1 MILPFRQLLAAVALM
16 LAIPLGGSTPWL
28 GPQAAA
34 APAAGNPSVRHIQR
48 TMRSL
53 AGERNPGEPVRILFY
68 GQSITAQPWWRAVV
82 DDLRRRYPE
91 AKIEAVNRAIGGFI
105 SPALRRTA
113 AHDLSPFYPDLL
125 VFHVYGD
132 LENYEAIIREAREAT
147 TAEILLHTDHV
158 AKDENRLVSD
168 DIHSEGVRA
177 IAERHGCMLID
188 ARTQWKRHLA
198 EAGLAPGDL
207 LSDSIHLNDA
217 GNALLAGIVKREIER
232 TSACGEN
239 DPAERQ
245 ITDIPIDSPRIRT
258 LADGS
263 LSLDFTGNRVVA
275 VADGRNPEGRLA
287 VRLDGKEP
295 GAFLGTWAVTRPSAG
310 INWMPC
316 IRRVEA
322 GALPVAERW
331 TLTCLDDSAADGS
344 RIHFTLTG
352 SVTGADG
359 EGWSDQDFTS
369 TSGRIRIAKQD
380 WAVGPILAIAK
391 KTLPPEFTITWST
404 VPMFASSFA
413 PGAEGTETVL
423 FQSVENGPHT
433 LTIGPEPG
441 ATVSGLAKLR
451 VYDPAAMGGRP

>member
-217 GNALLAGIVKREIER
+217 GNALLAGIVKR
-232 TSACGEN
+232 
-239 DPAERQ
+239 
-245 ITDIPIDSPRIRT
+245 
-258 LADGS
+258 
-263 LSLDFTGNRVVA
+263 
-275 VADGRNPEGRLA
+275 
-287 VRLDGKEP
+287 
-295 GAFLGTWAVTRPSAG
+295 
-310 INWMPC
+310 
-316 IRRVEA
+316 
-322 GALPVAERW
+322 
-331 TLTCLDDSAADGS
+331 
-344 RIHFTLTG
+344 
-352 SVTGADG
+352 
-359 EGWSDQDFTS
+359 
-369 TSGRIRIAKQD
+369 
-380 WAVGPILAIAK
+380 
-391 KTLPPEFTITWST
+391 
-404 VPMFASSFA
+404 FASELSRKLGFSA
-413 PGAEGTETVL
+413 PG
-423 FQSVENGPHT
+423 
-433 LTIGPEPG
+433 
-441 ATVSGLAKLR
+441 
-451 VYDPAAMGGRP
+451 